1 MAVTT
6 KRIKMGDVRIVD
18 DDGQGT
24 NVVTL
29 SGADESYFEIIETYG
44 DGWELYLKEGVT
56 LDYEVKNSYVVTL
69 TATDT
74 VVGGS
79 ASVVHTL
86 NITDEGN
93 IFLGSLP
100 IPHTAWAHAHKNEKF
115 FINRSS
121 WQSRGLVLWLPF
133 GAYPY
138 ATDKSLYGRD
148 GTLVSAPGSRSD
160 GPRSALLFGG
170 SSYVTLDNIDAFKSF
185 SGEEFAIAAWTK
197 PYAIASST
205 FYGLYSHR
213 QSGGSG
219 GRPAVIAVYRYAN
232 DLWVHFRRNPITTA
246 GDSDSEYPAGG
257 GLTFIAENVF
267 TVGVWTHIICGRT
280 VSGEVYAF
288 VDGVRYSGGSD
299 ICTGEMST
307 MDDGAKIG
315 SGEDSAN
322 NPAHTWDGL
331 LDDFRIYNHA
341 LSTSEAQTIY
351 NQTRNGGYGDLASSS
366 ISQLHHIV
374 T

>member
-18 DDGQGT
+18 
-24 NVVTL
+24 TL

-79 ASVVHTL
+79 VSVVHTL
-86 NITDEGN
+86 NITDEAN

-100 IPHTAWAHAHKNEKF
+100 IPHTAWANTHKNAKVS
-115 FINRSS
+115 INHSS
-121 WQSRGLVLWLPF
+121 WQSKGLILWLPF

-138 ATDKSLYGRD
+138 ATDKSLYGRN
-148 GTLVSAPGSRSD
+148 GTLVSAPAYIGSSER
-160 GPRSALLFGG
+160 RALQFGG
-170 SSYVTLDNIDAFKSF
+170 SSHVTIDNIDAFKSF
-185 SGEEFAIAAWTK
+185 SGEEFAIAAWTN
-197 PYAIASST
+197 PYTIASST

-213 QSGGSG
+213 QTGGSG
-219 GRPAVIAVYRYAN
+219 AHPAVITTYRYAN
-232 DLWVHFRRNPITTA
+232 DLWVHLRRNAPLGT
-246 GDSDSEYPAGG
+246 DSEYPTGG

-267 TVGVWTHIICGRT
+267 TVGVWTHIIFGRT

-299 ICTGEMST
+299 LCTGSISNF
-307 MDDGAKIG
+307 DVVAKIG
-315 SGEDSAN
+315 AGQDSAGTAN
-322 NPAHTWDGL
+322 NTWDGL

-366 ISQLHHIV
+366 TYKFHNIV